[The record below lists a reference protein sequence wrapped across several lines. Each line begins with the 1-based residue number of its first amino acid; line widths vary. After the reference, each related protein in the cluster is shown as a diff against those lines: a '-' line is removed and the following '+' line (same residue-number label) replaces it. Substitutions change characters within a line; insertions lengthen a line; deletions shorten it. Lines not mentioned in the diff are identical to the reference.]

1 MVVREGISIDNKGQ
15 VSAELIIVVAA
26 VIAVALLFV
35 TSLHNTADDGK
46 AVLDK
51 NAASALK
58 EAKKL

>member
-1 MVVREGISIDNKGQ
+1 MDNKGQ

-35 TSLHNTADDGK
+35 TSLHSTADDGK